1 MKMSS
6 TLTHTEIS
14 MRDWPLKSAL
24 QADLIQALPD
34 GINQDFGRV
43 RLQESSHVLDAK
55 DVGSGFDLK
64 KTLLLK

>member
-14 MRDWPLKSAL
+14 MRDWPL

-43 RLQESSHVLDAK
+43 RLQESSHVLDAE